1 MSCQVRICKKCS
13 GIAPKDL
20 KGVVDK
26 KHRKTGCFG
35 VCAKKH
41 PELKGRVYVKVDGE
55 LMARDSKK
63 KLVRALAEAV

>member
-1 MSCQVRICKKCS
+1 MAERVRICKKCS

-26 KHRKTGCFG
+26 EQRKTGCFG

-41 PELKGRVYVKVDGE
+41 PELRDKAYVKVGRE
-55 LMARDSKK
+55 LIVADSKK
-63 KLVRALAEAV
+63 KLVRAVAAAV